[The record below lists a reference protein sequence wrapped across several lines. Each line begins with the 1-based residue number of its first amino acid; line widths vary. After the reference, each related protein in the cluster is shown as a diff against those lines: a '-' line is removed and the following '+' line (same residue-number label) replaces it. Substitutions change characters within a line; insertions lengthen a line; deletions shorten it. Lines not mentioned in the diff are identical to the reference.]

1 MYPRVPYS
9 KYCMR
14 GEVERIIKHEVKLSV
29 LLLLDTTTQVQYEC
43 KARAKGTLTGLL
55 CVETIPLASV
65 TVSKGHERRAS
76 KLVYYD
82 RWLYQQR
89 YLSIASDFVLCC

>member
-1 MYPRVPYS
+1 MNIVSTKVIKRFKFTKDLQFGSLDCTYLLMYPRVPYS

-55 CVETIPLASV
+55 CN
-65 TVSKGHERRAS
+65 
-76 KLVYYD
+76 
-82 RWLYQQR
+82 
-89 YLSIASDFVLCC
+89 LCYSRT